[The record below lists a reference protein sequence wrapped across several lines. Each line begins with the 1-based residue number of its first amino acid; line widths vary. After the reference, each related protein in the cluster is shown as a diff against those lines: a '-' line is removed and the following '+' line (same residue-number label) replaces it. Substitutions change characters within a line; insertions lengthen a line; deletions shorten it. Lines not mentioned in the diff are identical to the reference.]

1 MPRARASRR
10 GPVWPENPGRSDPDG
25 ACGPSTRRTKQQWWV
40 LVSATLL
47 LLFVLPQQPAGAAGL
62 PLPTEPQSTSWL
74 ARTRRDENEGI
85 ENRHRTASVGFYIGD
100 PCNQTCSRV
109 LYHVFCNVT
118 SRRCECREEYPVNIN
133 NRQCVKASPLGGP
146 CDHDEACAFSVAHSS
161 CQKNEC
167 RCLDGHEPDAHT
179 TKCVPTRG
187 VAILE
192 NAELTT
198 MVSVIVALM
207 LFTALFCLVLRLFS
221 KARFGSSGRDRM
233 GDAASPGPTTVLSSV
248 DGSLD
253 APNKGAPAPGS
264 RRTSR
269 NSVDYA
275 ASRRA
280 SYGMLAPPGDSS
292 QGCSRRASGSSVRSQ
307 ASHRSAASERSGS
320 VSRGRQAAKATRAQ
334 TNGGERPAAASASGT
349 EGEEDEVPPAPPPA
363 SVGGQQRQPQS
374 HEPARTA
381 ASSPLDARAAN
392 AAGAAAAANPE
403 QPITRALRMHLP
415 QDLRDKEATGYEA
428 APSFD

>member
-1 MPRARASRR
+1 
-10 GPVWPENPGRSDPDG
+10 
-25 ACGPSTRRTKQQWWV
+25 
-40 LVSATLL
+40 
-47 LLFVLPQQPAGAAGL
+47 
-62 PLPTEPQSTSWL
+62 
-74 ARTRRDENEGI
+74 
-85 ENRHRTASVGFYIGD
+85 
-100 PCNQTCSRV
+100 
-109 LYHVFCNVT
+109 
-118 SRRCECREEYPVNIN
+118 
-133 NRQCVKASPLGGP
+133 
-146 CDHDEACAFSVAHSS
+146 
-161 CQKNEC
+161 
-167 RCLDGHEPDAHT
+167 
-179 TKCVPTRG
+179 
-187 VAILE
+187 
-192 NAELTT
+192 
-198 MVSVIVALM
+198 
-207 LFTALFCLVLRLFS
+207 
-221 KARFGSSGRDRM
+221 M

-280 SYGMLAPPGDSS
+280 SYGMMLAPPADSSS
-292 QGCSRRASGSSVRSQ
+292 QGCSRRAGGSSVRSQ

-334 TNGGERPAAASASGT
+334 TNGGERPATASASGT

-374 HEPARTA
+374 HEPARRA
-381 ASSPLDARAAN
+381 ASSPLDARAAD
-392 AAGAAAAANPE
+392 AGAAAADPE

-415 QDLRDKEATGYEA
+415 QEKVRDKEATGYEA